1 MPREAVSRPPPPTA
15 GQAHQT
21 ASKLPLPASPAA
33 PWEPG
38 PEAGKSVL
46 HPKKMGLSLGAI
58 PPTPVSPQCP
68 SFCLRD
74 HLTWQREGWGIG
86 TYVHAHVSVP
96 CIFLE
101 TRSTF

>member
-1 MPREAVSRPPPPTA
+1 MTREAASRPPPPTA

-46 HPKKMGLSLGAI
+46 HPKKTGLSLGAI
-58 PPTPVSPQCP
+58 PPSAPSTLPSVS
-68 SFCLRD
+68 
-74 HLTWQREGWGIG
+74 
-86 TYVHAHVSVP
+86 
-96 CIFLE
+96 E
-101 TRSTF
+101 TISRGKEKGGA